1 MNADMEFEYV
11 TTDAFVESYTSSKP
25 IFDGVLKE
33 VRELSKRKSE
43 ATMSASKVKLVNRI
57 LNDLLVFLKDEPA
70 GKYLEALDD
79 ESLPQMS
86 DAVLTMVQ
94 FESALKAFHS
104 KYHQFVKEKRAN
116 FWITSELLAEWNEN
130 DEGEEN
136 DED

>member
-1 MNADMEFEYV
+1 MSDDMEFEHV
-11 TTDAFVESYTSSKP
+11 TTDAYVELYTSTKP

-33 VRELSKRKSE
+33 VRELSRKKSE

-57 LNDLLVFLKDEPA
+57 LNDLLVFLEDEPA

-94 FESALKAFHS
+94 FESTLKAFYA
-104 KYHQFVKEKRAN
+104 KYYQHVGNGKHY
-116 FWITSELLAEWNEN
+116 WITTELLAEW
-130 DEGEEN
+130 DDDGEGEEN
-136 DED
+136 EED